1 MKSWALGFAAFTI
14 SLFSNEVN
22 AQSMTSGG
30 VIHFRGAITE
40 PSYEIMPANAVN
52 FGQATKLIAVAPG
65 VVIAVNMALPGSRGS
80 EPLID
85 TSFEALKTSAD
96 PSGGKRGVLTISY
109 R

>member
-52 FGQATKLIAVAPG
+52 FGQATKLIAVAP
-65 VVIAVNMALPGSRGS
+65 AWSLP
-80 EPLID
+80 
-85 TSFEALKTSAD
+85 
-96 PSGGKRGVLTISY
+96 
-109 R
+109 

>member
-1 MKSWALGFAAFTI
+1 MTNWALGFAVCTI
-14 SLFSNEVN
+14 FLFSSEVN
-22 AQSMTSGG
+22 AQSMMSGG

-40 PSYEIMPANAVN
+40 PSYEIMPANAVTL
-52 FGQATKLIAVAPG
+52 GRATKLIEVVPG
-65 VVIAVNMALPGSRGS
+65 VVIAVNMAFAGSRGS

-85 TSFEALKTSAD
+85 TSFYELKTSAN